1 MEGKEDS
8 LWEKAEKVLV
18 ASHNIREEARKLGLD
33 NSAIKNIIK
42 GFLDSFK
49 HGKLSRNLWI
59 VKNKTINAMKQ
70 KNPIRAS
77 MLEAIVNE
85 IDRRMK
91 EVNRGEINFK
101 DLGFYYREEKVENTE
116 EELIKEKE
124 RIELLSG
131 VIGRVAITQST
142 PATAYSFHVWLK
154 DDESIVIEPGDLL
167 KIDLGE
173 GKFLIAE
180 VDNVKAE
187 SDYRNVR
194 EAFYSWGFGN
204 PQENSPTRIPIIR
217 IAESSVVYRN
227 DGKNA
232 PIHYFKEVYKATKK
246 ELEITF
252 NELIKKE
259 EDKILLGFVKDGFG
273 NLVPVYGN
281 HNFIFGY
288 QAGHVNITGKSG
300 VAGKTS
306 YALFLIVSA
315 LTYLDNISFVA
326 FNVKERDLL
335 SIQDISFENAQDLI
349 KYLEDNDYYE
359 EAEMWKMFSKKADP
373 IKLLKS
379 SVKIYKPGEF
389 MYGLQDLLEKGVSIF
404 ASLFENEDID
414 EKLIS
419 LLYSI
424 EEEFSGKQIGFD
436 DLIRRLRD
444 KISNSSNR
452 GINQYVNIANIPHH
466 ITTVNKFLN
475 RLNSILNRSQVIDRR
490 NPRGSPIK
498 VHDILPKDLWIID
511 IHSLSYAEQRMIFF
525 SVLRDLR
532 VILEAKKA
540 GNDRTAID
548 EYGTNIIDIET
559 FPNKIS
565 VFVDELNRFAPSS
578 SRSAS
583 PIKSFIVDIA
593 ARGRS
598 IGLTLIGAEQFA
610 SQIDEEVLGN
620 ASTYLV
626 GKTEPM
632 EASNSFY
639 RRIPEGLRERLA
651 YLSSG
656 QLILI
661 HEAIPTAMLIRYP
674 RPLHHIGKL

>member
-1 MEGKEDS
+1 MEGKEDF

-18 ASHNIREEARKLGLD
+18 ASHNIKEEARKLGLD
-33 NSAIKNIIK
+33 NSAIKDTIK

-142 PATAYSFHVWLK
+142 PATPYSFHVWLK

-180 VDNVKAE
+180 VDNIKAE

-227 DGKNA
+227 DGKNT

-259 EDKILLGFVKDGFG
+259 EDRILLGFVKDGFG

-335 SIQDISFENAQDLI
+335 SIKDISFKDVQELI
-349 KYLEDNDYYE
+349 QYLENKGYYE
-359 EAEMWKMFSKKADP
+359 EAEMWKMFSEKKDP
-373 IKLLKS
+373 IQLLRG
-379 SVKIYKPGEF
+379 SVKIYEPGKDF
-389 MYGLQDLLEKGVSIF
+389 IYGLQDLLERGISIF
-404 ASLFENEDID
+404 ASLFESEDID
-414 EKLIS
+414 ERLMS

-424 EEEFSGKQIGFD
+424 GEEFSRKSIGFD
-436 DLIRRLRD
+436 NLIKHLQG
-444 KISNSSNR
+444 KMIGSNK
-452 GINQYVNIANIPHH
+452 GGNQYVTIDNIPHH

-475 RLNSILNRSQVIDRR
+475 RLNSILNRSKVIDPKNSRG
-490 NPRGSPIK
+490 NPIR
-498 VHDILPKDLWIID
+498 VHDILPGDIWIID

-525 SVLRDLR
+525 SVLRDLQI
-532 VILEAKKA
+532 ILEAKK
-540 GNDRTAID
+540 DESERLAID
-548 EYGTNIIDIET
+548 EKGEDIIDVKN
-559 FPNKIS
+559 FPDKIS

-639 RRIPEGLRERLA
+639 KRIPEGLRGRLA

-674 RPLHHIGKL
+674 RPLHHIGKP